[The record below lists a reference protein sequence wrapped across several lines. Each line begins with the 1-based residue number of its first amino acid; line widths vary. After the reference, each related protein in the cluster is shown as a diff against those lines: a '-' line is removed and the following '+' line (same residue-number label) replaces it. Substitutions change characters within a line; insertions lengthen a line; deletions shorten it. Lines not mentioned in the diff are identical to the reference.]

1 MADAALIVTTNGR
14 AKIVTADQYP
24 TRGRGGKGVKSWGE
38 LAPGEQIAAVEHV
51 CTESTEDVIVLTARG
66 MALRVK
72 IAAIPTRSRTA
83 GGVKLIDVAP
93 GDRVVAVK
101 V

>member
-1 MADAALIVTTNGR
+1 MAHAVLIVTTSGR
-14 AKIVTADQYP
+14 AKLVTEDQYP
-24 TRGRGGKGVKSWGE
+24 TRGRGGKGVKTWGE
-38 LAPGEQIAAVEHV
+38 LAPGEQIATVEHV
-51 CTESTEDVIVLTARG
+51 TTESTEDIIVFTARG

-72 IAAIPTRSRTA
+72 IAAIPTRSRAA
-83 GGVKLIDVAP
+83 GGVKLVDVAE